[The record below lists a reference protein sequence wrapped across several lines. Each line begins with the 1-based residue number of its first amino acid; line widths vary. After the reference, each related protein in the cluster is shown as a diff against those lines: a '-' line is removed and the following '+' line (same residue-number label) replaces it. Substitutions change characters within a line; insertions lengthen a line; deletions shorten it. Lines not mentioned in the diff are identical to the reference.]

1 MKNCK
6 SIWMIAAFAV
16 MLSVTGCGGDD
27 DKNVPVTSIVLNPTS
42 LELDPNGIGSIT
54 ITVLPENATN
64 GRYECTSENEAIAT
78 VNAGGT
84 ITAISSGTTRIVVK
98 ALDGS
103 NVSAFCNVTVKDVD
117 YGKAVEGVYKG
128 QIIINPLSET
138 ERVEIPSDLNMV
150 YQSVNAVSFTVAAT
164 IPAGAIPG
172 VPIPVDAVLSANL
185 TVSQKDDKYG
195 LEGSGNIEIAS
206 IGISSGISIADDE
219 EFENRIDNAG
229 NLSMR
234 IYITGLGEAFF
245 EGKK

>member
-64 GRYECTSENEAIAT
+64 GRYECTSEDESIAT

-103 NVSAFCNVTVKDVD
+103 NVSASCNVTVKNVD
-117 YGKAVEGVYKG
+117 YGKAVEGIYNGK
-128 QIIINPLSET
+128 IIINPYSET
-138 ERVEIPSDLNMV
+138 ERVEIPTALPLE
-150 YQSVNAVSFTVAAT
+150 YKSVNAVSFTMTAT
-164 IPAGAIPG
+164 IPVGGIPG
-172 VPIPVDAVLSANL
+172 VPIPVDATLSANL
-185 TVSQKDDKYG
+185 TVSQKNDMYG
-195 LEGSGNIEIAS
+195 LEGSGNIEIATL
-206 IGISSGISIADDE
+206 GLSSGITIADDAD
-219 EFENRIDNAG
+219 FQNTIDSSG
-229 NLSMR
+229 NILMR
-234 IYITGLGEAFF
+234 IYITGLGEAFY